1 MHLSVLFLKPRHKG
15 ALRWSLSQ
23 CFTIWLNLRLAS
35 GGRRAL
41 EETVKESPPLANIS
55 TFLLVFILVFLLV
68 FLAWV
73 SKHFHFSIGISNG
86 QKVPLTGSFWDTIKM
101 QKTYNCKFCKQNS
114 ISIFIVVRRAYTSM
128 TSYLLSIIGP
138 FRPYKPNIPEH
149 ELCLSSIQKSCHFL
163 GSCPVSMIFDIMPIN
178 WQLSRQSVLPP
189 DFYLG
194 FQTWYILTL
203 LYSSVVGPGGNGG
216 LQHGKTWPQLH
227 CKPDAPEAGR
237 SRPM

>member
-55 TFLLVFILVFLLV
+55 TFLLVFILVFQLV

-114 ISIFIVVRRAYTSM
+114 ISIFIVVRRAYTSV
-128 TSYLLSIIGP
+128 TSYLLSTIGP

-149 ELCLSSIQKSCHFL
+149 ELCLSSIQKSCNFSGQL
-163 GSCPVSMIFDIMPIN
+163 PSEYDFWYYVLSFSLLRIEWLAANQENN
-178 WQLSRQSVLPP
+178 WGNCVEMTIGTR
-189 DFYLG
+189 
-194 FQTWYILTL
+194 LTM
-203 LYSSVVGPGGNGG
+203 YS
-216 LQHGKTWPQLH
+216 W
-227 CKPDAPEAGR
+227 
-237 SRPM
+237 

>member
-35 GGRRAL
+35 GGVVHLRKQLRSL
-41 EETVKESPPLANIS
+41 HHLHLPGWANIS

-128 TSYLLSIIGP
+128 TSYLISTIGP

-149 ELCLSSIQKSCHFL
+149 ELCLSSIQKSCNFS
-163 GSCPVSMIFDIMPIN
+163 G
-178 WQLSRQSVLPP
+178 QLPSEY
-189 DFYLG
+189 DF
-194 FQTWYILTL
+194 WY
-203 LYSSVVGPGGNGG
+203 YA
-216 LQHGKTWPQLH
+216 H
-227 CKPDAPEAGR
+227 
-237 SRPM
+237 